1 MSQNNTTTTI
11 DTLISDTLIQI
22 EELQNKIKKNED
34 FEPNKSKIL
43 HLWKK
48 ASTEK
53 YSDSEILFIKEE
65 YFRSKECTDYL
76 VVQYLLLQGKYDI
89 VDTLISEICKIGI
102 GEGKE
107 DYRDGID
114 SNTSDNNTGDTNT
127 GDTNSIDNKDKDN
140 NNNKDIINNN
150 KDITNNNKD
159 IINNNINNKDI
170 INNNINNK
178 DIINNNINIK
188 DITNITNITTNIND
202 NTYLIIR
209 SLRDNH
215 LDLMEMVNE
224 LKNGKFEKIEKFIE
238 ENRNLLRGK
247 DLLFYYNCLQFITF
261 TRNKWYKRGII
272 FARENL
278 KEYFMSRQFKKRV
291 KRLMCILSG
300 TDYEV
305 YWKYYLEKIVEQVCV
320 DFCYLKNYPGTNIL
334 DILFRNGKNVFPEL
348 VQASANYF
356 KQSVVTVDEEEIPVQ
371 VSVTEDGKF
380 HSQFVCPVLKVLC
393 ENDNLPSLLECG
405 HVISS
410 KAVSKLSKN
419 NTFVCFKCPYCPQES
434 RTENIVTIRL

>member
-76 VVQYLLLQGKYDI
+76 VVQYLLLQGNYDI

-114 SNTSDNNTGDTNT
+114 SNTSDNNTGDTN
-127 GDTNSIDNKDKDN
+127 SIDKDIVNNIKDIIN
-140 NNNKDIINNN
+140 INKDIVSNKDINNN
-150 KDITNNNKD
+150 KDITN
-159 IINNNINNKDI
+159 
-170 INNNINNK
+170 
-178 DIINNNINIK
+178 
-188 DITNITNITTNIND
+188 ITTNITTNIND

-238 ENRNLLRGK
+238 ENKNLLRGK

-278 KEYFMSRQFKKRV
+278 KEYFMSRQFNKRV

>member
-107 DYRDGID
+107 DYRDRID
-114 SNTSDNNTGDTNT
+114 SNTDDKDNSSDKDIVNNTGDTNT
-127 GDTNSIDNKDKDN
+127 SDNKDIVNIIN
-140 NNNKDIINNN
+140 NNNKDI
-150 KDITNNNKD
+150 TNKD

-170 INNNINNK
+170 TNNK
-178 DIINNNINIK
+178 DIIN
-188 DITNITNITTNIND
+188 ITTNITTNIND

-224 LKNGKFEKIEKFIE
+224 LKNGKFEKIEKFIK